1 MQLTLTRTYQKNQTI
16 GKLTGDN
23 IDFCTMELVWN
34 DNKPRASCIPE
45 GTYKVTPRTSA
56 KYGKHFLIN
65 NVKNRDAIL
74 IHTCNYSR
82 ELLGC
87 IGIGLSHKDI
97 DGDGNLDIVSSKLAM
112 ETLLYRCPAGFELV
126 IKSA

>member
-1 MQLTLTRTYQKNQTI
+1 MQLTLSRTYQQNQTI
-16 GKLTGDN
+16 GKLKGDR

-34 DNKPRASCIPE
+34 DNKTRQSCIPE
-45 GTYKVTPRTSA
+45 GTYKVSPRISS
-56 KYGKHFLIN
+56 KYGKHFILN
-65 NVKNRDAIL
+65 NVPGRDAIL

-97 DGDGNLDIVSSKLAM
+97 DGDGNLDITSSKLAM
-112 ETLLYRCPAGFELV
+112 ETLLFRYPTGFDLV
-126 IKSA
+126 IKKA

>member
-1 MQLTLTRTYQKNQTI
+1 MQLTLTRTYQKTQTI
-16 GKLTGDN
+16 GKLKGPE
-23 IDFCTMELVWN
+23 IDFCTMELAWN
-34 DNKPRASCIPE
+34 NNKTRQSCIPE
-45 GTYKVTPRTSA
+45 GTYKVTPRISS
-56 KYGKHFLIN
+56 KYGKHFIIN
-65 NVKNRDAIL
+65 NVKDRDTIL
-74 IHTCNYSR
+74 IHACNYAR

-112 ETLLYRCPAGFELV
+112 ETLLYRCPTGFELV